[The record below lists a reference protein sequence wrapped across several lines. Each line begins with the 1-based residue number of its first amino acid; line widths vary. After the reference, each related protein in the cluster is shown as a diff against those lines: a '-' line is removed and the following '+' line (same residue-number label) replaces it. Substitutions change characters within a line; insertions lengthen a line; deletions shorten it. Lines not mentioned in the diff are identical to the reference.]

1 MTKQLTFL
9 FIALCFTFSTE
20 AQSLLA
26 HFPLTVDGS
35 DTTGNGNTLTINKG
49 IHSNGGLYFDGTYQ
63 SSFGITNDIE
73 GLKSTSFS
81 IICDFKIDGTF
92 PTGTYPV
99 FVDGG
104 NRLAAFTIISNGS
117 TMKAGI
123 FANDNALNVTSS
135 TTINAD
141 TWYQAKLNY
150 DRTKLSL
157 YINNQFA
164 VDLQA
169 VIVNRNG
176 AATGNLITSQNTY
189 IGKAFKGW
197 WKDLKVYNGTV
208 IDTIYNL
215 NATLQQI
222 STPALI
228 PVGNSDIIGK
238 IQNNGTTNIT
248 SFDVTYTQ
256 NNTTSTIY
264 SVNNIT
270 IAPGAYYSFTHNV
283 PKNFVAGTNYI
294 KVAISKINGGGDN
307 YGSDDTLAKYI
318 TARYVID
325 ATASSIN
332 NLKYVNKGNNDIT
345 GTVKNN
351 SLYPLTSFDITYSID
366 GGAASA
372 VYTVNNISIAYGSTI
387 DFTHNIATN
396 LTVGTHTISY
406 TIANVN
412 GGSDGYA
419 ADNKISKT
427 IIALSS
433 LPTKRVYAEEGTG
446 TWCSWCPRGT
456 VYMDSMKTKYPNTFI
471 GVAVHAGA
479 VNEPMMDTM
488 YANGMTVNKFGSFPG
503 IAVDRQA
510 SAKGVNPDIVESYY
524 KKRIAEPTPV
534 EVSFGNIYF
543 DATTRRVDYT
553 INAIPAAN
561 MAVTWNFNSV
571 IYENDVTWSKT
582 ADSVLYQQR
591 NYYAGGVYGPMGGF
605 ESKPNPVPAAEMHYQ
620 LVARKIMD
628 GFLGASGIIPPSVTD
643 GAIYSRQYSY
653 IIPDSFDAAQ
663 IHLIGMV
670 TDAANKEVLNVVESE
685 HVASWYKAG
694 INELHYNDFNVFPNP
709 TTGIVNLTI
718 ANFEKAEVYNIF
730 GQIMLSHK
738 YTNQLDLSSLV
749 SGTYILKIVDQKQN
763 VSTKI
768 IILNK

>member
-1 MTKQLTFL
+1 MIKQFTFL
-9 FIALCFTFSTE
+9 FIALFFSFSAE

-35 DTTGNGNTLTINKG
+35 DTTGNGNILTINKG
-49 IHSNGGLYFDGTYQ
+49 THSNGGLYFNGTYQ

-73 GLKSTSFS
+73 GLKSTPFS

-92 PTGTYPV
+92 STGTYPV

-104 NRLAAFTIISNGS
+104 NRLAAFTIISNGGN
-117 TMKAGI
+117 MKAGI

-135 TTINAD
+135 TTINAN

-150 DRTKLSL
+150 DGTKLSL
-157 YINNQFA
+157 YINNQFV

-189 IGKAFKGW
+189 SGKAFKGW
-197 WKDLKVYNGTV
+197 WKDLKVYSGPV
-208 IDTIYNL
+208 IDTVYNL

-222 STPALI
+222 STPAMV
-228 PVGNSDIIGK
+228 PVGNNNIIGK

-256 NNTTSTIY
+256 NNTTSAIY
-264 SVNNIT
+264 SVSNIN

-283 PKNFVAGTNYI
+283 PKNFLAGTSYI
-294 KVAISKINGGGDN
+294 KVAISKINGVIDN
-307 YGSDDTLAKYI
+307 YRADDTLAKYI
-318 TARYVID
+318 TARYLID
-325 ATASSIN
+325 ATAASIN
-332 NLKYVNKGNNDIT
+332 NLKYVSKGNNDIK
-345 GTVKNN
+345 GTIKNN
-351 SLYPLTSFDITYSID
+351 GLNPLTSFDITYTVD
-366 GGAASA
+366 GGAPSA
-372 VYTVNNISIAYGSTI
+372 VYTVNNINIAYASTI
-387 DFTHNIATN
+387 DFTHNVAAN
-396 LTVGTHTISY
+396 LAAGTHTISY
-406 TIANVN
+406 TITNVN
-412 GGSDGYA
+412 GGSDGYV
-419 ADNKISKT
+419 ADNINSKT

-446 TWCSWCPRGT
+446 TWCSWCPRGI
-456 VYMDSMKTKYPNTFI
+456 VYMDSMKIKYPKTFI
-471 GVAVHAGA
+471 GVAVHGGS

-510 SAKGVNPDIVESYY
+510 SAKGVDPDIVESYY
-524 KKRIAEPTPV
+524 LKRIAEPTPV
-534 EVSFGNIYF
+534 EVSFGNINF

-561 MAVTWNFNSV
+561 MAVNWNFNSV
-571 IYENDVTWSKT
+571 IYENDVTWSK
-582 ADSVLYQQR
+582 ASDSVLYQQR

-620 LVARKIMD
+620 FVARNIMD
-628 GFLGASGIIPPSVTD
+628 GFLGASGIIPASVTD

-653 IIPDSFDAAQ
+653 IIPEAFDPSQ
-663 IHLIGMV
+663 IHLVGMV
-670 TDAANKEVLNVVESE
+670 TDATTKEVLNAVESD
-685 HVASWYKAG
+685 HVASWYKSG
-694 INELHYNDFNVFPNP
+694 IHELYHNDFYVYPNP
-709 TTGIVNLTI
+709 TTGIINLI
-718 ANFEKAEVYNIF
+718 SANFEKAEVYDIY
-730 GQIMLSHK
+730 GHLMLSHK
-738 YTNQLDLSSLV
+738 YSNQLDLSSLAN
-749 SGTYILKIVDQKQN
+749 GTYMLKIVDQKQN
-763 VSTKI
+763 GITKMI
-768 IILNK
+768 VLNR